1 MSTTADQM
9 ANPRRRPRG
18 RSRTQRALDAAVRQL
33 LRSPLHPIASRRLLL
48 ITVTG
53 RRSGTLYTH
62 PVGYAEDGGALLVGT
77 AAGWRKNLREDVPVT
92 VRWRGRDVSAR
103 AETITDEEQAAVL
116 YRTILRENPVHG
128 RFAGIGIDPDGG
140 PNRGDLRRAL
150 ARGAAVVRLHPDG
163 TGGTR

>member
-1 MSTTADQM
+1 MSTTAGPM
-9 ANPRRRPRG
+9 ANQTRHPRG
-18 RSRTQRALDAAVRQL
+18 RSLTQRALDAAVSRL
-33 LRSPLHPIASRRLLL
+33 LRSPLHSIASRRLLL

-53 RRSGTLYTH
+53 RRTGTPYTH

-92 VRWRGRDVSAR
+92 VRWRGRDVLAWP
-103 AETITDEEQAAVL
+103 ETVTDEERAAAL

-150 ARGAAVVRLHPDG
+150 ARGAAVVRLHPDA